1 MFKTAASAGSAT
13 SALYANRTGPPSG
26 RPGARRRG
34 PDERLATAGAQTLPA
49 RYPDLDFEDVLLADG
64 YDDAFL
70 GVCRRNYQR
79 MVVQDERRALA
90 SMR

>member
-1 MFKTAASAGSAT
+1 
-13 SALYANRTGPPSG
+13 
-26 RPGARRRG
+26 
-34 PDERLATAGAQTLPA
+34 
-49 RYPDLDFEDVLLADG
+49 
-64 YDDAFL
+64 L